1 MSTNLISREWT
12 ELSLCV
18 DMDKNLFFPDSYS
31 GVIKAK
37 RICSKCPVSTQCLD
51 YAMRN
56 DINYGV
62 WGGLGETDRLRL
74 RKTRKSAG
82 L

>member
-1 MSTNLISREWT
+1 MSTQLLNRDWT
-12 ELSLCV
+12 ELSLCRK
-18 DMDKNLFFPDSYS
+18 MDKDLFFPDSYS
-31 GVIKAK
+31 GVKKAK
-37 RICSKCPVSTQCLD
+37 EICSKCPVSRQCLQ
-51 YAMRN
+51 YAMNN
-56 DINYGV
+56 DITYGV